1 MNNELILIRRTFRNL
16 REFINLRKL
25 LFSDFFVKAT
35 KRILEEI
42 FMISKSRPLR
52 DLASVILRII
62 KDERKERK
70 ERKEERT
77 NSNYKV
83 SQ

>member
-42 FMISKSRPLR
+42 FMISKPRPLR

-62 KDERKERK
+62 KDERKV
-70 ERKEERT
+70 RKEERT

>member
-1 MNNELILIRRTFRNL
+1 MNNELIWIRRTFRNL
-16 REFINLRKL
+16 CEFINLRKF
-25 LFSDFFVKAT
+25 LFSNFFVKAT

-42 FMISKSRPLR
+42 FMISKPRPLR

-62 KDERKERK
+62 KDERKV
-70 ERKEERT
+70 RKEERT

>member
-42 FMISKSRPLR
+42 FMISKPRPLG

-62 KDERKERK
+62 KGRKNRIK
-70 ERKEERT
+70 LQ
-77 NSNYKV
+77 
-83 SQ
+83 SQSVNWCAQSID

>member
-70 ERKEERT
+70 EERT